1 MSVLAPK
8 STCFVSPFGSGYH
21 KLLNMADNYKLEL
34 VVKVD
39 VNKANAP
46 IKSVNTKAHAV
57 PVLSARERRCTP

>member
-1 MSVLAPK
+1 
-8 STCFVSPFGSGYH
+8 
-21 KLLNMADNYKLEL
+21 MADNYKLEL

-46 IKSVNTKAHAV
+46 IKSVNTEAHAV